1 MDVLKEKLGVQIFL
15 NFDFRGFDL
24 VDKVSQFIQ
33 NVADMLSD
41 VITLLHEYGKY
52 DAYRDELE
60 RLENTLYDAMEHL
73 VKASVSGKASD
84 LSNAWLL
91 SHQVLRDLKKIMA
104 KENLVKVDYELVKL
118 DEWVGSF
125 VRSKLGGGKVGA
137 H

>member
-91 SHQVLRDLKKIMA
+91 SHQVLRDLKRIMA
-104 KENLVKVDYELVKL
+104 AED
-118 DEWVGSF
+118 
-125 VRSKLGGGKVGA
+125 
-137 H
+137 